1 MERTKYS
8 ENVSKFYQIKSSL
21 IKIASTTPHS
31 AVPSSRGTSTMHR
44 MVPPH
49 HDAVVPRRRFDHP
62 PWRLRPVAIE
72 HSPPWRRFRLAL
84 RLTPHGAVVLMRSA
98 VGTARGAVILWQ

>member
-1 MERTKYS
+1 
-8 ENVSKFYQIKSSL
+8 
-21 IKIASTTPHS
+21 
-31 AVPSSRGTSTMHR
+31 MHR
-44 MVPPH
+44 MVPPYR
-49 HDAVVPRRRFDHP
+49 DAVVSRHFDHP

-98 VGTARGAVILWQ
+98 VAVGTARGAVILWQ